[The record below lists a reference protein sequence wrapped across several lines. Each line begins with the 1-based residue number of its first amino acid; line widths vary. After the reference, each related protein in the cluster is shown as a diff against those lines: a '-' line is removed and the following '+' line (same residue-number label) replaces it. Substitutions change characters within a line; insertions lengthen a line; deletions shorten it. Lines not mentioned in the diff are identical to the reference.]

1 MYRYN
6 YLFKN
11 QKILYDYFQISN
23 FFKSTNKFQNQIC
36 NLVRIKGTEKKE
48 NQMKKKIEKSF
59 CIYMSGAFCFVVVVI
74 VEL

>member
-11 QKILYDYFQISN
+11 QKILNDYFQISN

-48 NQMKKKIEKSF
+48 NQMKKK
-59 CIYMSGAFCFVVVVI
+59 
-74 VEL
+74 